1 MGLGDFST
9 QEEETSSESQSTYV
23 SFKNPGHPEV
33 DISENSEH
41 RHKQDYF
48 DAVQW
53 FRDALGQDINV
64 PFGEFAVAARKAD
77 EEGDPSDLQ
86 ELFERI
92 TE

>member
-23 SFKNPGHPEV
+23 SFKNPEHPEQE
-33 DISENSEH
+33 ISDNSKH
-41 RHKQDYF
+41 RHKQEYF

-53 FRDALGQDINV
+53 FRDKLGQDINV

-77 EEGDPSDLQ
+77 QDDDPSDLQ

-92 TE
+92 AE

>member
-23 SFKNPGHPEV
+23 SFKNMGHPEV
-33 DISENSEH
+33 EVSEGSEH

-53 FRDALGQDINV
+53 FRDRLGQDINV
-64 PFGEFAVAARKAD
+64 PFGEFAVAARKA
-77 EEGDPSDLQ
+77 EEEDDPSALQ
-86 ELFERI
+86 ELFDRI
-92 TE
+92 VE